1 MAETQKSTHAQL
13 IAQSISQFGIELDS
27 FQAEQRKLQRTYFL
41 NVIYIPSMRI
51 LGYVLVAGVVFLHN
65 RFLLPGMGDQPALWF
80 TGISIL
86 HGLVSWIILFLFFSR
101 SKLIHLGDLFL
112 WLDFV
117 IFGLSIYCSGGDKS
131 WLFMIMMIRAGDQ
144 NVTTL
149 KRATIFAGGGLLG
162 YLALMGYLELV
173 EHRDVNWPGEFTKAL
188 FMVAA
193 SFNSVMIARMS
204 ERLRASVTGAIR
216 MARGF
221 IQEMRHQ
228 TEELEQARA
237 SLEKLYLREQ
247 EVTRTLTELNQM
259 KTNFLIVTSHE
270 MRTPLTVIKGYNEA
284 LLNQFF
290 GSLSDAQKKSLE
302 ACQHVVD
309 RLTMTLE
316 DILEMLKINEGH
328 IALKL
333 RTFELIELVHQVS
346 QDFVPFLEKRHQ
358 HLSFETIDRVEF
370 QADQEKIHL
379 VLLNLLQ
386 NAIKF
391 TPDGGE
397 ITVVVQLESPNVRI
411 IIRDNGIGIESTE
424 IEKIF
429 EKFYINDDPSYHT
442 SGKFQFMARG
452 TGLGL
457 SIAKSYV
464 EAHNGKIWAESQ
476 GRGHG
481 SSFHVILPLKQE
493 KSVPPA

>member
-1 MAETQKSTHAQL
+1 MAENQKSTQAQS
-13 IAQSISQFGIELDS
+13 ISQSISQFGIELDA

-41 NVIYIPSMRI
+41 NVIYIPSMRL
-51 LGYVLVAGVVFLHN
+51 LGYILVSVVVFLHN
-65 RFLLPGMGDQPALWF
+65 RYLLPGMGDVPALWF
-80 TGISIL
+80 AGISTL

-101 SKLIHLGDLFL
+101 SKFIHLGDLFL

-117 IFGLSIYCSGGDKS
+117 IFGLGVYCSGGDKS

-149 KRATIFAGGGLLG
+149 KRTTIFAAGGWVS
-162 YLALMGYLELV
+162 YLVLMGYLELV
-173 EHRDVNWPGEFTKAL
+173 EHRQVNWPGEFTKAL
-188 FMVAA
+188 FMIAA
-193 SFNSVMIARMS
+193 SFNAVMIARMS
-204 ERLRASVTGAIR
+204 ERLRISVTSAIR

-228 TEELEQARA
+228 TEELELARA

-333 RTFELIELVHQVS
+333 RTFELIELITQVS

-358 HLSFETIDRVEF
+358 HLSFEPVDRVDLH
-370 QADQEKIHL
+370 ADQEKIHL
-379 VLLNLLQ
+379 ILLNLLQ

-391 TPDGGE
+391 TPDGGK
-397 ITVVVQLESPNVRI
+397 ITIQVQMEAPNVHI
-411 IIRDNGIGIESTE
+411 LISDTGIGVESSE

-429 EKFYINDDPSYHT
+429 DKFYINDDPSYHT

-464 EAHNGKIWAESQ
+464 EAHGGKIWAESQ

-481 SSFHVILPLKQE
+481 SCFHVILPLNQE
-493 KSVPPA
+493 KNDE